1 MPLLLAV
8 LEESFYIGCLPQSFY
23 QATISVLPKKG
34 KDPLNCSSFR
44 PISLLNVDCKILAKV
59 LARRLENVLPTILA
73 PDQTGFIKKKRFS
86 FFNIRR
92 VFDIIYSPDS
102 HENIPEI
109 LISLD
114 AKKAFDRVEWS
125 FLFSCLERFGVGQ
138 IFLTWV
144 KL

>member
-8 LEESFYIGCLPQSFY
+8 LEESFSIGFLPQSFY

-73 PDQTGFIKKKRFS
+73 PDQTGFIKKTL
-86 FFNIRR
+86 FF
-92 VFDIIYSPDS
+92 F
-102 HENIPEI
+102 
-109 LISLD
+109 
-114 AKKAFDRVEWS
+114 
-125 FLFSCLERFGVGQ
+125 
-138 IFLTWV
+138 
-144 KL
+144 